1 MPNAS
6 HAIRDELAGIG
17 IFIGAIWAVF
27 LLSMALPSLD
37 LNSYGIRPRTLSGL
51 VGIMAA
57 PFLHENFSHILGN
70 TVPLFILLVL
80 LAGSRARSWAV
91 VFDIILLGGALLWLF
106 GRSAYH
112 IGASGLI
119 FGLITFLIVSG
130 FLERRI
136 IPLLIAVVVGF
147 WYGGTLFF
155 GVLPRL
161 HSDVSWDG
169 HLCSAVA
176 GVIVAYALARQPDKR
191 ATESRLSL
199 SEIVPSEAPDA
210 Q

>member
-1 MPNAS
+1 MSSVS
-6 HAIRDELAGIG
+6 HSIRDELAGIG

-27 LLSMALPSLD
+27 LLSLAVPSLN
-37 LNSYGIRPRTLSGL
+37 LNSYGIQPRTMSGL
-51 VGIMAA
+51 VGIAAA
-57 PFLHENFSHILGN
+57 PFLHENLGHILSN

-80 LAGSRARSWAV
+80 LAGSQARSWAV
-91 VFDIILLGGALLWLF
+91 VIDIVLLGGGLLWLF
-106 GRSAYH
+106 GRPAYH
-112 IGASGLI
+112 IGASGLV
-119 FGLITFLIVSG
+119 FGLITFLITSG

-136 IPLLIAVVVGF
+136 IPLLISLVVGF
-147 WYGGTLFF
+147 WYGGTLVF

-176 GVIVAYALARQPDKR
+176 GIIVAYALARQPGKQT
-191 ATESRLSL
+191 AESHFSPGE
-199 SEIVPSEAPDA
+199 SMASEAPDA

>member
-1 MPNAS
+1 MSSAS
-6 HAIRDELAGIG
+6 HSIRAELAGIG
-17 IFIGAIWAVF
+17 IFIAAIWAVF
-27 LLSMALPSLD
+27 LLSVALPSLD
-37 LNSYGIRPRTLSGL
+37 LNSYGLRPRTLSGL
-51 VGIMAA
+51 VGIAAA
-57 PFLHENFSHILGN
+57 PFLHENFRHILGN
-70 TVPLFILLVL
+70 TVPLFVLLVL
-80 LAGSRARSWAV
+80 LAGSRARSRAV
-91 VFDIILLGGALLWLF
+91 VIDIILLGGALLWLF

-136 IPLLIAVVVGF
+136 VPLLISLVVGF
-147 WYGGTLFF
+147 WYSGTLLF

-169 HLCSAVA
+169 HVCSAVA
-176 GVIVAYALARQPDKR
+176 GVIVAYALAREPDKP
-191 ATESRLSL
+191 TIESRLSL
-199 SEIVPSEAPDA
+199 GQNPPSEASDV